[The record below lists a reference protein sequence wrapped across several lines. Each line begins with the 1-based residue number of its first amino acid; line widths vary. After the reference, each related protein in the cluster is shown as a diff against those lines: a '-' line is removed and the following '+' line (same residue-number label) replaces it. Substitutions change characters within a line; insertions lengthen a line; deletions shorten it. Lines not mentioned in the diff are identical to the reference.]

1 VLLVDIKGKSALV
14 RVIQLVVHIKMRIR
28 ILIAFSIFPLLLCGQ
43 NSADYETKFE
53 YYEDGS
59 VKMEYKIFKGQKV
72 DTLKAYDAKGRL
84 ESLLYFG
91 DYASTEPIYRED
103 YYYKGAS
110 RKTRGYYVM
119 KLGSEPLTVGVQK
132 SYWKN
137 GNLMDSVIY
146 NSEGQRLYRARFGKN
161 GELQFED

>member
-1 VLLVDIKGKSALV
+1 
-14 RVIQLVVHIKMRIR
+14 MRLPL
-28 ILIAFSIFPLLLCGQ
+28 LIAFTIFPLFLCGQ

-59 VKMEYKIFKGQKV
+59 VKMEYKIFNGQKV

-103 YYYKGAS
+103 YYCKGAS
-110 RKTRGYYVM
+110 RKITGYYVM
-119 KLGSEPLTVGVQK
+119 KPDSEPLTVGVQK

-146 NSEGQRLYRARFGKN
+146 NSNGLRSYRARFGKN

>member
-1 VLLVDIKGKSALV
+1 MLLVDIKGKSALV
-14 RVIQLVVHIKMRIR
+14 GVIQLVVHIKMRIR

-72 DTLKAYDAKGRL
+72 DTLKAYDAKVRL

-91 DYASTEPIYRED
+91 DYASTEPIYRD
-103 YYYKGAS
+103 
-110 RKTRGYYVM
+110 
-119 KLGSEPLTVGVQK
+119 
-132 SYWKN
+132 
-137 GNLMDSVIY
+137 D
-146 NSEGQRLYRARFGKN
+146 
-161 GELQFED
+161 

>member
-1 VLLVDIKGKSALV
+1 MVTQKSATKHSARTL
-14 RVIQLVVHIKMRIR
+14 VHIRMRLR
-28 ILIAFSIFPLLLCGQ
+28 LLIAISIFPLLVCGQ
-43 NSADYETKFE
+43 NSVDYETKFE

-72 DTLKAYDAKGRL
+72 DTLKAYDTKGRL

-103 YYYKGAS
+103 YNYKGAS
-110 RKTRGYYVM
+110 RKITGYYVM
-119 KLGSEPLTVGVQK
+119 KPDSEPLNVGVQK

-137 GNLMDSVIY
+137 GHLMDSVIY
-146 NSEGQRLYRARFGKN
+146 NSNGQRLYRARFGKN